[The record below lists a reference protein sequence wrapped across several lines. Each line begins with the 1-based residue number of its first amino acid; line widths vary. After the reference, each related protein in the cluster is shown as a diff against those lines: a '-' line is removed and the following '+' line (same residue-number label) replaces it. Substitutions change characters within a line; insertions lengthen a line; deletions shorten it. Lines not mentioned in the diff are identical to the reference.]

1 MNADDM
7 RWLLQTIEDPETAE
21 RFVVAQYERGR
32 ISYHAMAEIAR
43 ERGWINRT
51 ANEVLIPATRR
62 STEYGPHNDLS
73 LIPDRSNSVNAER
86 SRARTGANMKNANR
100 VIELS

>member
-1 MNADDM
+1 MNRGDM

-21 RFVVAQYERGR
+21 RFVVAQYECGR

-51 ANEVLIPATRR
+51 VNEVLITATRR
-62 STEYGPHNDLS
+62 STEY
-73 LIPDRSNSVNAER
+73 AT
-86 SRARTGANMKNANR
+86 AQ
-100 VIELS
+100 